1 MIESPRPA
9 PVTPFV
15 PWPADLVLVL
25 ASRSPRRSE
34 LLATAGIPFVCEPAA
49 DVEDDLAVTLL
60 AAGTAPDRYAR
71 ELARAKAADVSSRRP
86 GRLVLGADTVVVL
99 DGDILE
105 KPVDEADARIL
116 LGRLSGRRHTVI
128 SAIALV
134 GGVAGAPGVT
144 DHEVTAVEFL
154 PLDPT
159 AIADYV
165 RTGEPMDKA
174 GAYGIQGYGALM
186 IRRVNGCYF
195 NVMGLP
201 LARLGALLRRVLSPS
216 AQERLS
222 GEYPVP

>member
-1 MIESPRPA
+1 MRDSRSQPQ
-9 PVTPFV
+9 VTPFI
-15 PWPADLVLVL
+15 PWPDGLELVL

-34 LLATAGIPFVCEPAA
+34 LLAVAGIPFICEPAG
-49 DVEDDLAVTLL
+49 DIEAVAAAELL

-71 ELARAKAADVSSRRP
+71 ELARVKAADVADRHP
-86 GRLVLGADTVVVL
+86 GRLVLGADTVVIL

-105 KPVDEADARIL
+105 KPVDEADAERL

-134 GGVAGAPGVT
+134 GGPAGPDGVT
-144 DHEVTAVEFL
+144 DHEETVVEFL
-154 PLDPT
+154 PLDP
-159 AIADYV
+159 ASISRYV

-186 IRRVNGCYF
+186 VRGVDGCYF

-201 LARLGALLRRVLSPS
+201 LARLGALLRRVLDLP
-216 AQERLS
+216 A
-222 GEYPVP
+222 